1 MTTPMRHRPL
11 GRLLPAIVPAILA
24 VSIFLA
30 TTPTASA
37 QFSPFAPTAIPGAGI
52 GTGAFSPFASEVNPF
67 GGYGYGGN
75 LFGDTGGA
83 LFGYSQVLK
92 AYGQVLTAQEY
103 SRIIR
108 EQGMQAKFDTA
119 RKKFDLEMYL
129 RANTPSF
136 ADEQGRIAKITL
148 KRIQI
153 ASMPVEMLTGKA
165 QNILLDDIRKFP
177 LKKAAMDPLPLN
189 EDVVSHLNVTG
200 KSQGIGM
207 LRDGGKFNWPT
218 VFDFVAPET
227 RAVIDRQTQLLVA
240 GAMQGKVDYQ
250 LLDDLNSRM
259 DDIRSRLVKMIN
271 ELPANSYL
279 DGDRFLTE
287 FQMARLGVQ
296 EGQAP
301 VQVKFQQFVKG
312 GKTMQE
318 VADYMVANG
327 LRFAAASYPDEAAY
341 RALHS
346 AMVAFDIVLNT
357 ENASG
362 ASTEPALKSEVPGA
376 ET

>member
-1 MTTPMRHRPL
+1 MTTALRHR
-11 GRLLPAIVPAILA
+11 RFLPVIVPAILGLSA
-24 VSIFLA
+24 FLA
-30 TTPTASA
+30 TAPTASA
-37 QFSPFAPTAIPGAGI
+37 QFSPFAPTTVPGVGSGI
-52 GTGAFSPFASEVNPF
+52 GTGMFSPFAPNEAINPY

-75 LFGDTGGA
+75 LFGDQGGA
-83 LFGYSQVLK
+83 LYGYSQVLK

-153 ASMPVEMLTGKA
+153 ASLPAEMVSGKA

-177 LKKAAMDPLPLN
+177 YKKAAMDPLPLN
-189 EDVVSHLNVTG
+189 EDVLSHLNVTG

-207 LRDGGKFNWPT
+207 LRDGGKLDWPT

-227 RAVIDRQTQLLVA
+227 RAVIDRQTQALVA
-240 GAMQGKVDYQ
+240 GALQGKVDRQ
-250 LLDDLNSRM
+250 LLNDINGRM
-259 DDIRSRLVKMIN
+259 DDIKSRLAKMIN
-271 ELPANSYL
+271 ETGGGSYL

-287 FQMARLGVQ
+287 FQLARMGIQ

-318 VADYMVANG
+318 LADYMVANG
-327 LRFAAASYPDEAAY
+327 LKFASAAFRDEAAY

-346 AMVAFDIVLNT
+346 AMVAFDIALNT
-357 ENASG
+357 ETKV
-362 ASTEPALKSEVPGA
+362 ASTTETPAPK
-376 ET
+376 

>member
-1 MTTPMRHRPL
+1 MTTSMRHRPV

-24 VSIFLA
+24 VSAFLA

-52 GTGAFSPFASEVNPF
+52 GTGVFSPFTPNAGLPY
-67 GGYGYGGN
+67 GGYGN
-75 LFGDTGGA
+75 LFGETGGA
-83 LFGYSQVLK
+83 LYGYSEVLK

-148 KRIQI
+148 KRIQV

-177 LKKAAMDPLPLN
+177 FKKAAMDPLPLN

-207 LRDGGKFNWPT
+207 LRDGGKFDWPT

-240 GAMQGKVDYQ
+240 GALQGKVDHQ

-259 DDIRSRLVKMIN
+259 EDIKSRLAKMIN

-327 LRFAAASYPDEAAY
+327 LKFASAAYHDDAAY

-346 AMVAFDIVLNT
+346 AMVAFDIALNT
-357 ENASG
+357 ETRV
-362 ASTEPALKSEVPGA
+362 ASTEPAPK
-376 ET
+376 